1 VTRVQT
7 CALPI
12 LCQFKEIKKHPK
24 RLLSLGWAALCS
36 LLLSAAYFLP
46 MIEQLRHTK
55 FVLTQSN
62 GILPKGATS
71 FFDMSKWS
79 LNNGLGEPN
88 IGIVL
93 FIAAVV
99 IVLSFTK
106 IKDKAIKDFALI
118 GVILLLCST

>member
-1 VTRVQT
+1 
-7 CALPI
+7 
-12 LCQFKEIKKHPK
+12 
-24 RLLSLGWAALCS
+24 
-36 LLLSAAYFLP
+36 
-46 MIEQLRHTK
+46 
-55 FVLTQSN
+55 VLTQSK

-93 FIAAVV
+93 FIAAIV

-106 IKDKAIKDFALI
+106 IKNKAVKDFALI
-118 GVILLLCST
+118 GVILLLCSTKVFPWVILNHTPFKVIQY